1 MKIGLLSTFV
11 SQGALSLLNLFIS
24 ILILRELG
32 VDQFGVYSLVFFLGL
47 TCISFQNAV
56 VNAPLSTEL
65 NRVKSSSLGR
75 LLGYYN
81 LINLAYCL
89 VIVVVG
95 GMAAWVI
102 DVSFPILL
110 CYLLALL
117 MKEFWKSVLFCTDDA
132 VLVMVMDLVFALS
145 TALGLWWLSL
155 GSINDA
161 LLLIAVSMWSFAL
174 VLAVRPVLK
183 RLAGLSTSWRFFQRH
198 VWHKARWTLVGVL
211 TTELHSRSY
220 LFLTGSFFGTAAVGT
235 LQSARIPFGPL
246 SLMITAWSRFSR
258 PLLSRWKFEQKEAL
272 RLRFIAAS
280 AGMFIVMN
288 VGFFVLLWL
297 LWEYVTEY
305 VFQDLSDGLFD
316 IVILWFVVTLFLQLR
331 TVVSVYHQAN
341 SHFRFV
347 SMTGIQGLI
356 LTLLASLLIIGLDQ
370 YRFMPLALVAG
381 EVVMLML
388 LLWPIIRKRA

>member
-1 MKIGLLSTFV
+1 MG
-11 SQGALSLLNLFIS
+11 
-24 ILILRELG
+24 
-32 VDQFGVYSLVFFLGL
+32 
-47 TCISFQNAV
+47 
-56 VNAPLSTEL
+56 
-65 NRVKSSSLGR
+65 
-75 LLGYYN
+75 
-81 LINLAYCL
+81 
-89 VIVVVG
+89 
-95 GMAAWVI
+95 
-102 DVSFPILL
+102 
-110 CYLLALL
+110 ALL

-258 PLLSRWKFEQKEAL
+258 PL
-272 RLRFIAAS
+272 
-280 AGMFIVMN
+280 
-288 VGFFVLLWL
+288 
-297 LWEYVTEY
+297 
-305 VFQDLSDGLFD
+305 
-316 IVILWFVVTLFLQLR
+316 
-331 TVVSVYHQAN
+331 
-341 SHFRFV
+341 
-347 SMTGIQGLI
+347 
-356 LTLLASLLIIGLDQ
+356 
-370 YRFMPLALVAG
+370 
-381 EVVMLML
+381 
-388 LLWPIIRKRA
+388 